1 MPDRRTPRNV
11 PRIVRVPQMSGAS
24 VLQSHIE
31 MARHTL
37 LVMGAGMSVGAVCE
51 MQREIANLE
60 SMLKYERPGR
70 AK

>member
-1 MPDRRTPRNV
+1 MT
-11 PRIVRVPQMSGAS
+11 GAS
-24 VLQSHIE
+24 ILQSHIE
-31 MARHTL
+31 QARHTL